1 MYLERLPKDVE
12 FEAVSVDSFHA
23 IKSHVE
29 SDVANVDGSNQNL
42 PIGKNL
48 EVSTR
53 KDSSLAKEN
62 MGSSQL
68 RPKSRTWTRLNKRL
82 DKSVSREVIEE
93 MCSKRKSPSHF
104 FHMIS

>member
-42 PIGKNL
+42 PIGKNF

-62 MGSSQL
+62 MGFSQL